1 MDRAGT
7 SLRPPV
13 KTESSLGGSAWY
25 CPDLKELCGRR
36 RGQRGRV
43 SADQERVIDP
53 KQIGVWGISQGG
65 WLGPLAATM
74 SHHIRFV
81 VAVSSSG
88 VSPAAQMF
96 HPSSWSSRTR
106 ITG

>member
-1 MDRAGT
+1 VAAGGI
-7 SLRPPV
+7 SGVEYLR
-13 KTESSLGGSAWY
+13 TR
-25 CPDLKELCGRR
+25 KE
-36 RGQRGRV
+36 
-43 SADQERVIDP
+43 IDP
-53 KQIGVWGISQGG
+53 QQIGVWGISQGG